1 MGAVLT
7 GCLVGLVL
15 GMRHALEPD
24 HLTAVC
30 TLVAAN
36 ANPRRGLVLGALWG
50 LGHSLSLLAVGMLLA
65 LLQARLP
72 PRLADAFELAVAAM
86 LIALG
91 VRAFARGV
99 RGIDLGPVPRRQQE
113 QLGTRSL
120 LVGLVHGLAGSGALT
135 TLVLAELPTT
145 TTRIAY
151 MALFG
156 AGSIVGMALLS
167 GLAGWPLMRIG
178 RSRRAASSLAM
189 AAGALS
195 IAFGLVWG
203 ARLCGAWQLG

>member
-7 GCLVGLVL
+7 GWLVGLVL

-30 TLVAAN
+30 TLAAGN

-50 LGHSLSLLAVGMLLA
+50 VGHSLSLLAVGMLLA
-65 LLQARLP
+65 LLHARLP
-72 PRLADAFELAVAAM
+72 PLLAHAFELAVAAM
-86 LIALG
+86 LIGLG
-91 VRAFARGV
+91 GRAIVRGARGV
-99 RGIDLGPVPRRQQE
+99 DLGPAPRKEQQ
-113 QLGTRSL
+113 QLATRSL

-135 TLVLAELPTT
+135 TLVVAELPTT
-145 TTRIAY
+145 TTRLAY

-156 AGSIVGMALLS
+156 IGSIAGMALLS

-203 ARLCGAWQLG
+203 ARLCSAFRLG

>member
-7 GCLVGLVL
+7 GCLVGLLL

-30 TLVAAN
+30 TLVAGD

-72 PRLADAFELAVAAM
+72 PRLADAFELAVALM

-91 VRAFARGV
+91 GRAIARGV
-99 RGIDLGPVPRRQQE
+99 RGIDLAPAPRRQQE
-113 QLGTRSL
+113 QLATRSL
-120 LVGLVHGLAGSGALT
+120 LVGVVHGLAGSGALT

-156 AGSIVGMALLS
+156 VGSIAGMALLT

-195 IAFGLVWG
+195 IAFGLFWG
-203 ARLCGAWQLG
+203 VRLCGAMR

>member
-7 GCLVGLVL
+7 GWLVGFVL

-30 TLVAAN
+30 TLVAGH

-50 LGHSLSLLAVGMLLA
+50 VGHSLSLLAVGMLLA

-86 LIALG
+86 LIVLG
-91 VRAFARGV
+91 GRAIARGL
-99 RGIDLGPVPRRQQE
+99 RGIDLAPSTPRRQQQ
-113 QLGTRSL
+113 QLAARSL

-135 TLVLAELPTT
+135 TLVVAELPTT
-145 TTRIAY
+145 ATRVAY
-151 MALFG
+151 VALFG
-156 AGSIVGMALLS
+156 IGSIVGMSLLS
-167 GLAGWPLMRIG
+167 GLAGWPLMRLG

-195 IAFGLVWG
+195 VAFGVVWG
-203 ARLCGAWQLG
+203 ARLCGAWS